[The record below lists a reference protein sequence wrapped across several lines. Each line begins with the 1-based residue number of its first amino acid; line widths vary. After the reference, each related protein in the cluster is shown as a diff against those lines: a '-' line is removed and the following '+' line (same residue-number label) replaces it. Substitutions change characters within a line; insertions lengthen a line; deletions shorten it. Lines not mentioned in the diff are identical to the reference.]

1 MHEEKYNRRVCC
13 RLLTVISL
21 VLSHSDPAQT
31 SYPLEFVF
39 KCLLWVPVSII
50 PIISAMCFVLIDMA
64 ALTINEHEGDG
75 DQDTLGPLPTHQ
87 AISWIAGPPSYGYHQ
102 MPSYPG
108 PPPQAIVDTQT
119 PGYAQSFYSAHSGSQ
134 SPHSASGSSRKSGG
148 GGDRADGDHR
158 SSGGSSSEKSS
169 SSKGKSKEREARSVE
184 GSPQLVQGP
193 PPVGVPMPG
202 GPPMPGIAM
211 MPRPLDQVP
220 ENISASR
227 NSFRMAMGN
236 PCEFFVDVM

>member
-1 MHEEKYNRRVCC
+1 
-13 RLLTVISL
+13 
-21 VLSHSDPAQT
+21 
-31 SYPLEFVF
+31 
-39 KCLLWVPVSII
+39 
-50 PIISAMCFVLIDMA
+50 MA
-64 ALTINEHEGDG
+64 ALSINEHEGDG

-87 AISWIAGPPSYGYHQ
+87 QGISWMSGPPSYGYHQ
-102 MPSYPG
+102 MPSYP
-108 PPPQAIVDTQT
+108 PPQPIVDAQT

-134 SPHSASGSSRKSGG
+134 SPHSASGSSKRSGGG
-148 GGDRADGDHR
+148 GGDRGDGDHR

-169 SSKGKSKEREARSVE
+169 SSKGKGKSKEREARSVE
-184 GSPQLVQGP
+184 GSAQLP
-193 PPVGVPMPG
+193 PMPGAPPIGVPIGVPIGAPMPG

-220 ENISASR
+220 ENVSASR